1 MAGALL
7 QPNRTLP
14 NPPATRP
21 EAPGTMV
28 TFCYYLN
35 LLCYNSII
43 SSSLSMGAITA
54 GPAARRAAA
63 SSVREGIVAAI
74 DLRPLADEQRF
85 ARLPRKLTDR
95 PPMIGSG
102 AAVDGDA
109 ALL

>member
-1 MAGALL
+1 
-7 QPNRTLP
+7 
-14 NPPATRP
+14 
-21 EAPGTMV
+21 
-28 TFCYYLN
+28 
-35 LLCYNSII
+35 
-43 SSSLSMGAITA
+43 MGAITA